1 MVLQSRCWSLLLK
14 ATAVY
19 AFAILIS
26 MLPRHASDLPPGGA
40 EHIRGDGAQLDVGR
54 LQDFLDPIGIPGTVL
69 DQLPPG
75 AGQLSE
81 FAEGRRRHQTRPEQA
96 MLHQPRDPLAIL
108 DAGLPPGTVFMCW
121 TLTRRSSKRP
131 SRVW

>member
-69 DQLPPG
+69 DQLLPE
-75 AGQLSE
+75 AGQLAE

-96 MLHQPRDPLAIL
+96 MLQQPRPLAIL
-108 DAGLPPGTVFMCW
+108 DAGLPPGTVFTCW